1 MTLTTRKIHPIVKSL
16 IPIVKTIGLM
26 FGKNCEVVLHDF
38 SGPKNSIIEIENGH
52 VTGRKVGDPI
62 TDFALVALKNGGFG
76 EQKDDKVLN
85 YKTKTKDGKIIKSCS
100 VLVKDE
106 NDAIVGCLCLNY
118 DMTAHLM
125 FEKLLNGFC
134 NMAGT
139 NAKDENLKP
148 EETFATDVSEVLE
161 NIMSK
166 AIEEINIP
174 VSLMQK
180 EENLRVVEIVDE
192 KGGFMI
198 KGSIDQMAKKL
209 NVSRF
214 TIYNYLEE
222 VKAKK
227 IKHNEPTR

>member
-1 MTLTTRKIHPIVKSL
+1 MPLTIKKIHPILKSL
-16 IPIVKTIGLM
+16 IPITETISSM

-38 SGPKNSIIEIENGH
+38 SGPKNSIIKIENGH

-62 TDFALVALKNGGFG
+62 TDFALVALKKGGFG

-85 YKTKTKDGKIIKSCS
+85 YETKTKDGKIIKSCS

-106 NDAIVGCLCLNY
+106 NNIIIGCLCLNY

-125 FEKLLNGFC
+125 FEKILNGFC
-134 NMAGT
+134 NMTKT
-139 NAKDENLKP
+139 NSQGEGLKTG
-148 EETFATDVSEVLE
+148 ETFATDVSEVLE

-166 AIEEINIP
+166 AIEEINRP

-198 KGSIDQMAKKL
+198 KGSIEQMAKKL

-227 IKHNEPTR
+227 K